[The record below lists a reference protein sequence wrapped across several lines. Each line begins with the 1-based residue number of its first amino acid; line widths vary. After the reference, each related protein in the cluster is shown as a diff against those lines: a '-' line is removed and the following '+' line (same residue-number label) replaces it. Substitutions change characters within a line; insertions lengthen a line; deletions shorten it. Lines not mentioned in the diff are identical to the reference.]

1 MNVKRI
7 LVVFLVM
14 SFFVFGCSSTTS
26 KKKKG
31 AITGA
36 VIGTAVGAGV
46 GYAVG
51 GEKGAAIGA
60 GSGLVV
66 GGLTGAAIGSYMDKQ
81 EKEMREALAQS
92 EAASIQREQD
102 VLAVTFKANVM
113 FAFNSAVLKRGAY
126 EELDRTATVL
136 NKYPQTRIRIE
147 GHTDSKGSENYN
159 LKLSERRAEA
169 VKKALIARG
178 IDPLRLATISF
189 GEAQPVATNETD
201 EGRQLNRRVRM
212 VIIPIE
218 G

>member
-1 MNVKRI
+1 MNTQKSLIVLLI
-7 LVVFLVM
+7 M
-14 SFFVFGCSSTTS
+14 SFLVFGCSSTMS

-36 VIGTAVGAGV
+36 VIGTALGAGV

-60 GSGLVV
+60 GSGLIV
-66 GGLTGAAIGSYMDKQ
+66 GGLTGAAIGSYMDNQ

-113 FAFNSAVLKRGAY
+113 FAFNSAVLKQGAY

-147 GHTDSKGSENYN
+147 GHTDSKGSEEYN
-159 LKLSERRAEA
+159 VKLSERRAES
-169 VKKALIARG
+169 VKNALIVRG
-178 IDPLRLATISF
+178 IDPARLQTVGL
-189 GEAQPVATNETD
+189 GEANPVTTNETD
-201 EGRQLNRRVRM
+201 EGRQLNRRVRL
-212 VIIPIE
+212 VITPIE
-218 G
+218 A